1 MNSVNM
7 FEMYHV
13 ADFTSS
19 NQGTQDQSDKENEE
33 VLAAFDQYL
42 DRYVSIED
50 YQYIKTIDE
59 GTYGVVYRATH
70 KQTGELVAVK
80 QLKFL
85 DSEES
90 FSIAAARELKLL
102 MNLWHENIVL
112 VHELAMG

>member
-7 FEMYHV
+7 FEVYHI

-19 NQGTQDQSDKENEE
+19 NQGTQDQSEFSE
-33 VLAAFDQYL
+33 
-42 DRYVSIED
+42 
-50 YQYIKTIDE
+50 KTKVTVDE
-59 GTYGVVYRATH
+59 GTYGVVYRATQ

-102 MNLWHENIVL
+102 MNL
-112 VHELAMG
+112 

>member
-7 FEMYHV
+7 FEVYHV

-19 NQGTQDQSDKENEE
+19 NQRTQDQRDKENEE
-33 VLAAFDQYL
+33 VLAAFDRYL
-42 DRYVSIED
+42 DRV
-50 YQYIKTIDE
+50 
-59 GTYGVVYRATH
+59 TH

-90 FSIAAARELKLL
+90 FSIAVARELKLL

-112 VHELAMG
+112 VPELAMGSSMK